1 MNFWTRYYRLIA
13 LSLTLLLMSQAAHA
27 GVCLMGECNAMTT
40 EFRNLELRPKSIALL
55 PAHSSLKQKGVFSS
69 DDLVGETAILEKSLG
84 DALEKRISAL
94 GYEVRRVTL
103 EQVQE
108 DAKLA
113 TLVNNANQRYDEEY
127 SKIIVFKLSG
137 VKYRRY
143 SVGEQARL
151 LATYLGVDAI
161 AYPRMQAVGATGAGI
176 MFSPTGGGQINM
188 EFGLTHVRTGDIE
201 AFFGAIN
208 TGGLFGKSISS
219 ILEKPD
225 KHMQKIAKTATKR
238 MPKVGAALRPQKLKH
253 DQIRELQL
261 FDVVDEELIIDDLE
275 GLLDEE

>member
-1 MNFWTRYYRLIA
+1 MNYRTQK
-13 LSLTLLLMSQAAHA
+13 LSLITFASSLLLMGQSALAE
-27 GVCLMGECNAMTT
+27 VCLFGECNAMTA
-40 EFRNLELRPKSIALL
+40 EFRNLELRPESIALL
-55 PAHSSLKQKGVFSS
+55 PVHSSLKKKGVFSS
-69 DDLVGETAILEKSLG
+69 DDSVGETAVLENALG

-94 GYEVRRVTL
+94 GYVVRRVTL
-103 EQVQE
+103 EQIQ
-108 DAKLA
+108 ANAQLA

-127 SKIIVFKLSG
+127 SKIVAFKLSG

-151 LATYLGVDAI
+151 LATYLDVDAV
-161 AYPRMQAVGATGAGI
+161 AYPRMQAVGATGAGRL
-176 MFSPTGGGQINM
+176 FSPTGGGQINM

-208 TGGLFGKSISS
+208 QGGMFGKSMAS
-219 ILEKPD
+219 ILAKPD

-238 MPKVGAALRPQKLKH
+238 MPKVGKALKRQQLTQGLP
-253 DQIRELQL
+253 RELVL
-261 FDVVDEELIIDDLE
+261 YDPVDEEAVLDDLE

>member
-1 MNFWTRYYRLIA
+1 MNYRTQK
-13 LSLTLLLMSQAAHA
+13 LSLITFAASLLLMGQSALAE
-27 GVCLMGECNAMTT
+27 VCLIGECNAMTA
-40 EFRNLELRPKSIALL
+40 EFRNLELRPESIALL
-55 PAHSSLKQKGVFSS
+55 PAHSSLKKKGVFSS
-69 DDLVGETAILEKSLG
+69 DDSVGETAVLENALG

-94 GYEVRRVTL
+94 GYVVRRVTL
-103 EQVQE
+103 EQIQ
-108 DAKLA
+108 ANAQLA

-127 SKIIVFKLSG
+127 SKIVAFKLSG

-151 LATYLGVDAI
+151 LATYLDVDAV
-161 AYPRMQAVGATGAGI
+161 AYPRMQAVGATGAGRL
-176 MFSPTGGGQINM
+176 FSPTGGGQINM

-208 TGGLFGKSISS
+208 QGGLFGKSMAS
-219 ILEKPD
+219 ILAKPD

-238 MPKVGAALRPQKLKH
+238 MPKVGKALKRQQLTQGQP
-253 DQIRELQL
+253 RELVL
-261 FDVVDEELIIDDLE
+261 YDPVDEEAVLDDLE